1 MPGCGKTVLS
11 STIIANML
19 EPHDND
25 HQKIVAYFYFRFD
38 DNLKTDPVIMLRSI
52 IWQLIQQ
59 SVKIQPCVDALFS
72 SSVYKIERR
81 ELLKEDALRLLQQ
94 ILQDSP
100 KVFLIVDALDE
111 CTQTEK
117 LFSILE
123 TIAGWQLENVKLLM
137 TSRDELR
144 IRRSLEQFV
153 GVQNRICVKE
163 DQVDKD
169 ISKYVQHELANS
181 NKLRKWHRS
190 PEIIEEIRATLAEGA
205 KGMY

>member
-1 MPGCGKTVLS
+1 MEQYEKWKYSDTFFLWLYGMPGCGKTVLS

-153 GVQNRICVKE
+153 GVQNRICLKE
-163 DQVDKD
+163 
-169 ISKYVQHELANS
+169 IG
-181 NKLRKWHRS
+181 
-190 PEIIEEIRATLAEGA
+190 RASCRER
-205 KGMY
+205 